1 MPRAGHR
8 DGAPALACISG
19 PHLRPASRAGW
30 ISFWRRPRVTVKVP
44 HACRAARARPPAASP
59 IARRACFLGSRLAAA
74 RQNLSPERPHV
85 RRHRRRSRLRPSGAR
100 RRAFRRRIGGSRK
113 DLVPLALLRPSLAE
127 RFLQQYPGLTEE
139 SLISRGEVA
148 RLRAARVEE
157 MLEQERGELGALEH
171 KVAQSLASSSTLSTN
186 TDDDYDERRSLGER
200 LADVMASFGGSW
212 SFLLSFAVVLLAWM
226 AYNLWRGEGSFD
238 PYPFILLNLVLSCL
252 AAIQAPVIMMSQRR
266 QEAKDRARALNDYAV
281 NLKVELE
288 VRNLHEKL
296 DHLLMRQWERLAEIQ
311 QLQLE
316 IMQERRPRG

>member
-1 MPRAGHR
+1 
-8 DGAPALACISG
+8 
-19 PHLRPASRAGW
+19 
-30 ISFWRRPRVTVKVP
+30 
-44 HACRAARARPPAASP
+44 
-59 IARRACFLGSRLAAA
+59 
-74 RQNLSPERPHV
+74 
-85 RRHRRRSRLRPSGAR
+85 
-100 RRAFRRRIGGSRK
+100 
-113 DLVPLALLRPSLAE
+113 
-127 RFLQQYPGLTEE
+127 
-139 SLISRGEVA
+139 
-148 RLRAARVEE
+148 
-157 MLEQERGELGALEH
+157 
-171 KVAQSLASSSTLSTN
+171 
-186 TDDDYDERRSLGER
+186 
-200 LADVMASFGGSW
+200 
-212 SFLLSFAVVLLAWM
+212 M